1 MTTVTITSDWKYGDY
16 YLGALKGS
24 LLSLSSGVRVVD
36 ITNSV
41 PSFDVLQEIFILK
54 STFLRFPQNSIHLM
68 AVMSEPT
75 PEKPMVIV
83 YNAGHY
89 FIGINDGRFS
99 LLFDNVPSIC
109 FEILCARTF
118 PYSSFL
124 ALDLFTEGVRIILE
138 NRFETETIAAE
149 LKKEYPTGVVN
160 SADSIVGRVIY
171 CDSAGNAITNITR
184 ELFDKLHQGRNYTIF
199 VQGPYTR
206 INKIS
211 RGYHDSNPGEVI
223 ALFNSLG
230 VLELAVNQ
238 GNITTLENLDSSSE
252 VRIKFEKQL

>member
-1 MTTVTITSDWKYGDY
+1 MITVTITSDWKYGDY

-41 PSFDVLQEIFILK
+41 PCYDVLQEIFILK
-54 STFLRFPQNSIHLM
+54 STFFRFPQNSIHLM

-75 PEKPMVIV
+75 TEKPMVIV
-83 YNAGHY
+83 YSAGHY

-99 LLFDNVPSIC
+99 LLFDSIPTIC
-109 FEILCARTF
+109 FEILCSRSI
-118 PYSSFL
+118 PYSTFL

-138 NRFETETIAAE
+138 NKFETETVAAE
-149 LKKEYPTGVVN
+149 LKKEYATGVVHD
-160 SADSIVGRVIY
+160 ADSIIGRVIY
-171 CDSAGNAITNITR
+171 CDSAGNAITNIAR
-184 ELFDKLHQGRNYTIF
+184 YLFDKLQQGRNYTIY
-199 VQGPYTR
+199 VQGPYTK
-206 INKIS
+206 IIKIS

-230 VLELAVNQ
+230 MLELAVNQ
-238 GNITTLENLDSSSE
+238 GNIVKLENLDTSSE
-252 VRIKFEKQL
+252 VRIKFEK